1 MFCPHQNLRKCI
13 ALSTPLMVL
22 YACSGLPI
30 NKGNAAIARK
40 LVTCFSL

>member
-1 MFCPHQNLRKCI
+1 MFCLHQNSRKCV
-13 ALSTPLMVL
+13 AVSTHLMVPC
-22 YACSGLPI
+22 ACSGLPI